1 MRRHFRFVGGLVILA
16 ASAVLVG
23 CGDGPGLSGD
33 GGGRQGRRPARVAG
47 AAGAPA
53 VASRAMAAVR
63 EATAAAAPGVAA
75 AARPAAGGVAGS
87 IGGGGGAGTG
97 GGGAGTA
104 AAAARRAR
112 AAAAARRAAA
122 PARAPAARAAARA
135 RPARGGSGGS
145 AGGAGTT
152 GTAGTGGGLA
162 PPAIVG
168 GAVINSDFV
177 STSLSLLNT
186 QGGLARADC
195 VHTMTTGTGSKT
207 ISGDVVLPSQPQRG
221 GQVVLIDRGNTAL
234 TFVNPATCV
243 VDRQHSVKAG
253 FNFANPHDVVIVSD
267 SKAYVTRYDR
277 NAAPANPMAA
287 GDDVLII
294 DPRDGAL
301 RGRIDLSSYA
311 PTVTGATIQ
320 ARPDRAII
328 AAGKVVVTLNNLS
341 GDFSTYGP
349 GGVVVIDPATDTVVQ
364 HLSLGG
370 LKNCEGLDYLPST
383 RTVLVACGGS
393 FGSTEQALESGVVV
407 LDASTSP
414 LTLARTISGVAFAT
428 RPVNFLWVLA
438 LPSASSPTR
447 AFAATMGSFS
457 PSIQDKLYA
466 FDFVTGGTTPFGMAT
481 PFDLGRPAAGNG
493 RFLMPDAN
501 AAMPRIHV
509 YDARAAG
516 APTLELSFVA
526 DTVNGLPPRE
536 VAWY

>member
-1 MRRHFRFVGGLVILA
+1 MRRHFRFVGSLVILA
-16 ASAVLVG
+16 TSAVIAG
-23 CGDGPGLSGD
+23 CGDGPGLNNGGAAGTGGAGGAAGSGGAPQGGND
-33 GGGRQGRRPARVAG
+33 GGVAGRGGDTGGGGGAGGAG
-47 AAGAPA
+47 AAG
-53 VASRAMAAVR
+53 
-63 EATAAAAPGVAA
+63 TGGGGG
-75 AARPAAGGVAGS
+75 AGGVAGS
-87 IGGGGGAGTG
+87 GGGAGAATG
-97 GGGAGTA
+97 GGGATGGSAGMAGGGSGGGAGA
-104 AAAARRAR
+104 AG
-112 AAAAARRAAA
+112 
-122 PARAPAARAAARA
+122 
-135 RPARGGSGGS
+135 RGGSGGS
-145 AGGAGTT
+145 VGGAGTM
-152 GTAGTGGGLA
+152 GTAGSGGGLA
-162 PPAIVG
+162 PPEIRG
-168 GAVINSDFV
+168 GAVVNSDFV

-287 GDDVLII
+287 GEDVLII

-311 PTVTGATIQ
+311 ATVIGATIQ

-370 LKNCEGLDYLPST
+370 LKNCEGLDYLAST
-383 RTVLVACGGS
+383 RTVLVACGGA

-414 LTLARTISGVAFAT
+414 LTIARTISGVAFAT

-447 AFAATMGSFS
+447 AFAATMGSFT

-516 APTLELSFVA
+516 APALELSFVP